1 MKNKPSIM
9 IGLKMAAG
17 SYLIYLNFI
26 NQGGLDFS
34 PGSESTFGNILS
46 IIYYIAGGLLIFGA
60 FRDLSKLKK

>member
-1 MKNKPSIM
+1 MRKKSSIV
-9 IGLKMAAG
+9 IGLKLAAG

-26 NQGGLDFS
+26 NQGGLYFS
-34 PGSESTFGNILS
+34 SGSESTFGNILS